1 MQRFLV
7 STDARWYF
15 DQPRIPIDQ
24 NSHSRVWLWSMH
36 MNAASL
42 ASLLPI
48 RHRHPNFLES
58 DWCCW
63 PLQMNPCWHGGAHPR
78 CRAGWRKETRGRFTL
93 ATGAQYFITVHRDG
107 IWNEQT
113 GGVDQR
119 IMGCQRDTR
128 IFRYPS
134 VRRSMFWDEYDKP
147 MRSHDKPNQFLSVW
161 NQGLEFQVQFPFFT
175 ILVCFQWSTQ
185 HGEATATEAGEASP
199 TAEADTLWFTA
210 AGCILLQDV
219 MRHQLINRR
228 SEGPSDRVT

>member
-1 MQRFLV
+1 MNAKLLSVDRCSMILR
-7 STDARWYF
+7 STENPNWPKFA
-15 DQPRIPIDQ
+15 Q
-24 NSHSRVWLWSMH
+24 SRVWLWSMH

-48 RHRHPNFLES
+48 RHRRPNFLEN

-107 IWNEQT
+107 TWNEQT

-161 NQGLEFQVQFPFFT
+161 NQGLEFQVQFPFNNPCMFPVKHT
-175 ILVCFQWSTQ
+175 AWWGNCNRSRWGKPNSWGRHFVIHSCWLHLVARC
-185 HGEATATEAGEASP
+185 HEAS
-199 TAEADTLWFTA
+199 TY
-210 AGCILLQDV
+210 Q
-219 MRHQLINRR
+219 
-228 SEGPSDRVT
+228 